1 MLSPMKRSIV
11 ALLGVSLALSA
22 LTRASDPQPAVVK
35 PLLSKDLTGIDGREG
50 VMLTVEY
57 PPGGASAPHR
67 HDAHVFVYVLEGS
80 LVMQADG
87 RDAVTLGP
95 GETFY
100 ESPEDV
106 HRVSANASKTEPV
119 KFLVFFVK
127 EKGKPSSR
135 PVAEK
140 R

>member
-1 MLSPMKRSIV
+1 MKPIV
-11 ALLGVSLALSA
+11 LLLAALCA
-22 LTRASDPQPAVVK
+22 ASHAADPPPAVVK
-35 PLLSKDLTGIDGREG
+35 PLLTQDLTGIEGREA

-67 HDAHVFVYVLEGS
+67 HDAHVFVYVLAGS

-87 RDAVTLGP
+87 REAVTLRP
-95 GETFY
+95 GDTFY
-100 ESPEDV
+100 ESPDDV

-127 EKGKPSSR
+127 EKGRPSSR
-135 PVAEK
+135 PVPEGK
-140 R
+140 GG